1 MEDAITL
8 FVTVGLRVSVIFG
21 AAWLVTL
28 ALRRASASARYMVWT
43 CAIAAAVFM
52 PVLLRLPAWQVPL
65 PAITR
70 WSPALAS
77 GEGMASGLF
86 LDRATVTDEAATTAA
101 GIAPASAVMP
111 SRVAPMAVAVG
122 VWAAGFVAV
131 LLYVLIGMIATSRL
145 RRTGTRATASWTED
159 ARALAGAMG
168 IARVTFAESALS
180 PVPFVCGVIRPLV
193 IMPDAVSSWT
203 SDRLR
208 VVLLHEL
215 AHVKRR
221 DCLTQLLT
229 RFACA
234 IYWFHPLVWLAAHR
248 LHVERER
255 ACDDFVL
262 TSGVRGS
269 EYARHLVDIAKAAV
283 SRRSLFAAAGV
294 AMAHRGRL
302 ERRLMSILDPHLL
315 RSSPL
320 SARLVVGAFG
330 LFALAGASLQVQAQA
345 PTPAPVQ
352 APAPAQTPETSSV
365 TFEVASI
372 KRNREVEAQRLAINP
387 NIPTVPGRAQTRPG
401 GVLMGR
407 GMTVRELIRDAY
419 GYRNRAHGDIV
430 GGPGWLD
437 TERYDVQAKA
447 GRELGASSS
456 MGLPPAAEA
465 ALRAMLAERMNLKI
479 RKESPVRPVYELV
492 LHRED
497 RRLGP
502 NLTPSKGGC
511 IPFFQREAYNAGLVI
526 DQPKAGE
533 PPLLRPCPL
542 MIAPGT
548 MGAENMTM
556 EEWARLL
563 ALAPQLNR
571 TVIDRTG
578 LTGGFDIMIKD
589 PDAGEPGRANL
600 LPAMKPALES
610 QLGLTLRN
618 AEAPVEVL
626 VIESVERPTEN

>member
-1 MEDAITL
+1 
-8 FVTVGLRVSVIFG
+8 V
-21 AAWLVTL
+21 AA
-28 ALRRASASARYMVWT
+28 
-43 CAIAAAVFM
+43 
-52 PVLLRLPAWQVPL
+52 RL
-65 PAITR
+65 
-70 WSPALAS
+70 
-77 GEGMASGLF
+77 
-86 LDRATVTDEAATTAA
+86 
-101 GIAPASAVMP
+101 GIVH
-111 SRVAPMAVAVG
+111 
-122 VWAAGFVAV
+122 
-131 LLYVLIGMIATSRL
+131 
-145 RRTGTRATASWTED
+145 
-159 ARALAGAMG
+159 
-168 IARVTFAESALS
+168 VTFAESARS
-180 PVPFVCGVIRPLV
+180 PMPFVCGVINPLV
-193 IMPDAVSSWT
+193 IMPAAASSW
-203 SDRLR
+203 SADRR
-208 VVLLHEL
+208 HVVLLHEL

-221 DCLTQLLT
+221 DCLTQLLA
-229 RFACA
+229 RFAFA

-255 ACDDFVL
+255 ACDDVVL

-283 SRRSLFAAAGV
+283 SRRSPFAAAGV
-294 AMAHRGRL
+294 AMAYHGRL

-315 RSSPL
+315 RVSRRST
-320 SARLVVGAFG
+320 RLVVAAFG
-330 LFALAGASLQVQAQA
+330 LVALAMASLQVQAQA
-345 PTPAPVQ
+345 PVQ
-352 APAPAQTPETSSV
+352 PSAPAPTPEASSV

-372 KRNREVEAQRLAINP
+372 KRNKEVEAQRLAINP

-437 TERYDVQAKA
+437 IERYDVQARA

-465 ALRAMLAERMNLKI
+465 AMRALLAERMNLRI

-497 RRLGP
+497 RRFGP
-502 NLTPSKGGC
+502 NLKPSKGGC

-542 MIAPGT
+542 MIAPGM

-578 LTGGFDIMIKD
+578 LAGGFDIMLKD

-610 QLGLTLRN
+610 QLGLTLRD
-618 AEAPVEVL
+618 AEAPVEIL
-626 VIESVERPTEN
+626 VIENVERPTEN